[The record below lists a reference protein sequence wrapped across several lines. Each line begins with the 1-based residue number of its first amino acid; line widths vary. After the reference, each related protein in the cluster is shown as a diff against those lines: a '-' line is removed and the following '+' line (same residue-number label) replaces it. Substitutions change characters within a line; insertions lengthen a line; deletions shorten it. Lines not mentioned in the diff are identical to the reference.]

1 MLNVELNMLEVSD
14 KGNRTKCIYI
24 APVFLLLNFNAFQYN
39 IQHVMLISLPYLF
52 KLIYSFYK

>member
-39 IQHVMLISLPYLF
+39 IQHVMLISLPYL
-52 KLIYSFYK
+52 S